1 MRTKTIGTEYS
12 NMMAGRP
19 QAKKLRD
26 KVEDDSDARERF
38 SSAEMDLAVE
48 LLECSDS
55 ETRRH
60 ASRAIER
67 VASWNESTTRTA
79 LPATE
84 SLIQHLDDSDKEVRD
99 NCVDALSMIAHSF
112 PRNVAGAVS
121 EIVNVTRDPYWQV
134 RCGAVRALRPIAD
147 RSPQTLRTH
156 ISKITP
162 LLDDDDWRV
171 RRDAAVLLGK
181 IGSQDVITELT
192 QVYENDSSDS
202 VQSAAE
208 EAIRE
213 IQYANWDS

>member
-1 MRTKTIGTEYS
+1 ME
-12 NMMAGRP
+12 
-19 QAKKLRD
+19 
-26 KVEDDSDARERF
+26 
-38 SSAEMDLAVE
+38 SAIE
-48 LLECSDS
+48 LLERSDP

-84 SLIQHLDDSDKEVRD
+84 SLIRHLDDPDKKVRD
-99 NCVDALSMIAHSF
+99 HCVDALSMIALNF
-112 PRNVAGAVS
+112 PRKVEGAVS
-121 EIVNVTRDPYWQV
+121 EIVNLTQDPYWQV
-134 RCGAVRALRPIAD
+134 RCGAMRALRPIAD
-147 RSPQTLRTH
+147 RSPQKFRRRT
-156 ISKITP
+156 SKITR

-181 IGSQDVITELT
+181 IGSQDVITELKR
-192 QVYENDSSDS
+192 VYKDDSSDS

-213 IQYANWDS
+213 IQYANWNK